1 MTLPRIRSALPGD
14 LPGLIDMITA
24 LAAHH
29 DDTSPITPATLSRD
43 LFSSPA
49 WAQVLVA
56 EGKDGQLAG
65 YAALLPRYRMQFGQK
80 GLDLHHL
87 FIRPEWRGK
96 GLGTRLIKAG
106 LAVGEKM
113 GCKAMTVGTDSENEA
128 AQDIYLHL
136 GFHPSPASGPSFVYR
151 IE

>member
-1 MTLPRIRSALPGD
+1 MSLPKIRRALPGD
-14 LPGLIDMITA
+14 LPGLVDMITA

-29 DDTSPITPATLSRD
+29 DDTSPVTPATLSRD
-43 LFSSPA
+43 LFSNPA

-56 EGKDGQLAG
+56 ERQDGQLAG
-65 YAALLPRYRMQFGQK
+65 YASLLPRYRMQFGQK

-87 FIRPEWRGK
+87 FVRPEWRGQ
-96 GLGTRLIKAG
+96 GLGKRLIKAC
-106 LAVGEKM
+106 LAVGEEL
-113 GCKAMTVGTDSENEA
+113 GCTAMTVGTDPENET

-136 GFHPSPASGPSFVYR
+136 GFRPSPASGPAFVYR